1 MEFVL
6 QNLKHSDIVRKKQD
20 ILLNMHDS
28 LDFVFGNERNFDHV
42 VNSSHNFCR
51 HLIAGNLKVRYPE
64 QYECFADHTCNY
76 HHNSQ
81 YLRTLCRTWMVFA
94 DLHVERILDRW
105 GFLPS
110 HTYLCCTWSLDV

>member
-20 ILLNMHDS
+20 IMLNMHDS
-28 LDFVFGNERNFDHV
+28 LDVVFGNQRNLVDSNHI
-42 VNSSHNFCR
+42 FCR
-51 HLIAGNLKVRYPE
+51 HLIAGNLTDRYPE

-76 HHNSQ
+76 HHNCQ
-81 YLRTLCRTWMVFA
+81 FLRTLCRTWVLFA
-94 DLHVERILDRW
+94 ELHVERILDRL